1 MRTVFLG
8 LIGSTWLF
16 VASAYAQE
24 QLAADLDSA
33 NAESFKV
40 FDADADGKATPAEI
54 IAGAKTVFT
63 ALDANSDG
71 AADEGEFQVFSM
83 GYEPLAQQLIRGA
96 EYKAAR
102 TAIFTRWDMNGD
114 KQLSEAEIA
123 TSLLAETMSAANASV
138 DLPAYA
144 TAQFIAE
151 MGASLK

>member
-1 MRTVFLG
+1 MRALFLG
-8 LIGSTWLF
+8 LIGSTLLC
-16 VASAYAQE
+16 VSSAYAQE

-54 IAGAKTVFT
+54 VAGAKTVFN

-114 KQLSEAEIA
+114 KQLSEAEVA
-123 TSLLAETMSAANASV
+123 ASLMLETMTAAKAAI
-138 DLPAYA
+138 DLPTYA

-151 MGASLK
+151 MSASLK